1 MAKKTTAK
9 KPLPSA
15 LTVGG
20 RAQPATRK
28 RQVRK
33 VKAESNEVGLA
44 QETTPTPK
52 RQPRR
57 AARTDSKKPSRPR
70 AALKPAAEP
79 EAALPAVRT
88 PKVTF
93 KFLGPDARRV
103 SLSGTFNSWATDGV
117 SMSRQTD
124 GLWATSLDLAPGRY
138 EYKFVVD
145 GQWLPDPSA
154 QENVHNPHGTLNSVI
169 EVQA

>member
-1 MAKKTTAK
+1 MAKKKTAK
-9 KPLPSA
+9 KPIPSA

-20 RAQPATRK
+20 SAQPATRK
-28 RQVRK
+28 RKVHK
-33 VKAESNEVGLA
+33 VKAESGKVGLA
-44 QETTPTPK
+44 QETTPRPK
-52 RQPRR
+52 PQPRR
-57 AARTDSKKPSRPR
+57 AVRDDSKKPSRPR
-70 AALKPAAEP
+70 AALKPAVEP
-79 EAALPAVRT
+79 EAALPAALT

-93 KFLGPDARRV
+93 RFLGPDARHV

-117 SMSRQTD
+117 PLGRQTD

-154 QENVHNPHGTLNSVI
+154 QESVHNTHGTLNSVI